1 MAALIGASCQA
12 QLALTILT
20 TESMT
25 NTSMNMP
32 TTVASTI
39 LPATWCRSKCWRRVI
54 PVGFLENKARKII
67 ARVST
72 RHDEMCG
79 QRGFGRAHPRIQVMR
94 LLHAHNATP
103 TAAAMRKKIT
113 T

>member
-1 MAALIGASCQA
+1 MPGERPYQTLVM
-12 QLALTILT
+12 LTIFT

-25 NTSMNMP
+25 GTSMSMP
-32 TTVASTI
+32 TTVASTT

-54 PVGFLENKARKII
+54 SVEFLDDKAQEFV

-72 RHDEMCG
+72 RHDEMRG
-79 QRGFGRAHPRIQVMR
+79 QRGFGRADPRIFR
-94 LLHAHNATP
+94 SCPCHAEDATP
-103 TAAAMRKKIT
+103 TDAAMRKKMT